1 METQSSYS
9 FHLFFKQW
17 NPLRLCVVSVLLL
30 LDLQLDLVVHG
41 VGPVLLVL
49 SGWRLPGHHLHLH
62 SARQKQLLLVLERV
76 DSLGRSLCRAAY
88 YVRLNLNLLRVMV
101 RQALGRHRSPL
112 RLLVVVLVELVDV

>member
-17 NPLRLCVVSVLLL
+17 NPLRWSVVSVLLL

-49 SGWRLPGHHLHLH
+49 SGRRLSGHHLHLH

-76 DSLGRSLCRAAY
+76 DSLDRSLSRSPPN
-88 YVRLNLNLLRVMV
+88 YVGLNLNLLRVLV
-101 RQALGRHRSPL
+101 RQPLSRH
-112 RLLVVVLVELVDV
+112 